1 MKMIIAYYKD
11 VKIIFAKGNKMEK
24 NISIIEKINRLYDSF
39 FEQEKKIG
47 NYILS
52 NYKEVV
58 NMTISE
64 LAKNSGT
71 SVASVSRFCKKCDVD
86 GFHHLK
92 IALAREIVE
101 GDDNIPVSNDITRE
115 DIGQSLQNILAN
127 KIEEMKQTI
136 SLIDTKEFDKILE
149 SIQNAGIVQ
158 FVAVGNTIPVALDGA
173 YKFNE
178 IGIRSMAGSIWETQL
193 SFSMTLK
200 EKDVLIAISN
210 TGESKQVQ
218 KMVEA
223 AKENGAT
230 TVGITNNPDSTIA
243 KTVDYHIQ
251 TATREKLF
259 LNEFYFSRVS
269 ATTIIEILYL
279 FLTVGQ
285 QKSYERLSKCENL
298 MADEKL

>member
-1 MKMIIAYYKD
+1 MYYKDMKMI
-11 VKIIFAKGNKMEK
+11 FAEGNKMKK
-24 NISIIEKINRLYDSF
+24 NISVIENINRLYDSF

-47 NYILS
+47 NYILN

-136 SLIDTKEFDKILE
+136 SLINTKEFDKILE

-173 YKFNE
+173 YKL
-178 IGIRSMAGSIWETQL
+178 MKL
-193 SFSMTLK
+193 
-200 EKDVLIAISN
+200 
-210 TGESKQVQ
+210 ESAPWQ
-218 KMVEA
+218 EA
-223 AKENGAT
+223 YGKLN
-230 TVGITNNPDSTIA
+230 
-243 KTVDYHIQ
+243 YH
-251 TATREKLF
+251 F
-259 LNEFYFSRVS
+259 L
-269 ATTIIEILYL
+269 
-279 FLTVGQ
+279 
-285 QKSYERLSKCENL
+285 
-298 MADEKL
+298 